1 MMERLTFAASGKV
14 DGRTLSGVAHKYG
27 QVTVDG
33 RNHAFA
39 PGAFAKSI
47 AAGRLVS
54 FAFHDETKPLASM
67 AAGSLRLT
75 DDGSELGYSLDLP
88 SGVSYA
94 EDIRAL
100 VASGQIELGM
110 SFSIRP
116 GGKYTKAGGV
126 QTWTDVGLLS
136 VDPVVLP
143 AFLGTSAILNSA
155 DFGSNIDRLANL
167 LAQRFAKPTVPYFET
182 AASMAVRIRN
192 QLHTK

>member
-1 MMERLTFAASGKV
+1 MNLERLTFAATGKV
-14 DGRTLSGVAHKYG
+14 EGRTLSGVAHVYG

-54 FAFHDETKPLASM
+54 FAYHDETKPLASM
-67 AAGSLRLT
+67 AAGSLRLS
-75 DDGSELGYSLDLP
+75 DGAELLYALDLP
-88 SGVSYA
+88 EGVSYA
-94 EDIRAL
+94 EDMRAL

-110 SFSIRP
+110 SFAILP
-116 GGKYTKAGGV
+116 GGKFKRADGV

-143 AFLGTSAILNSA
+143 AFLGTSAILNA
-155 DFGSNIDRLANL
+155 A
-167 LAQRFAKPTVPYFET
+167 AYAET

-192 QLHTK
+192 RLHTI